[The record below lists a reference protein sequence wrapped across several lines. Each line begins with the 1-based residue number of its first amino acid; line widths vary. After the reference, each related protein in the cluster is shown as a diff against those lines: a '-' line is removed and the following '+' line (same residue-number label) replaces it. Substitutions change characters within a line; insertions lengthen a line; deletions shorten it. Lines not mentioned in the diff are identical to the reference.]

1 MQEQHKIAAV
11 RNLSFSLQRGETL
24 AIVGESGSGKS
35 VTALALMR
43 LLEQAG
49 GLVQCDKMLLQRR
62 SREVIELS
70 EQSAAQMRHVRGA
83 DMAMI
88 FQEPMTSLNPVFT
101 VGEQI
106 AESIRLHQN
115 ASREEAMVEAKR
127 MLDQVRIP
135 EAQTILSRYPHQLSG
150 GMRQRV
156 MIAMALSCR
165 PAVLI
170 ADEPT
175 TALDVTIQ
183 AQILQLIKVLQK
195 EMSMGVI
202 FITHDMGVVAE
213 IADRVLVMYQG
224 EAVETGSVEQIF
236 HAPQHPYTRALLAAV
251 PQLGAM
257 KGLDYPRRF
266 PLISL
271 GHPAKQEP
279 PIEQKTVVDGEP
291 VLRVRNLVTRFPL
304 RSGLLNRVTREV
316 HAVEKVS
323 FDLWPGETLSLV
335 GESGSGKSTTGRALL
350 RLVESQ
356 GGEIIFNGQR
366 IDTLSPGKLQALRRD
381 IQFIFQ
387 DPYASLDPRQTIG
400 DSILEPLRVH
410 GLLPGK
416 EAAARVAWLLE
427 RVGLLP
433 EHAWRY
439 PHEFSGGQ
447 RQRICIARALALNP
461 KVIIADEAVSALD
474 VSIRGQIINLLLDL
488 QRDFGIAYLFISHDM
503 AVVERISH
511 RVAVMYLGQIVEIGP
526 RRAVFE
532 NPQHP
537 YTRKLLAAV
546 PVAEPSRQRPQ
557 RVLLSDDLPSNI
569 HLRGEEVA
577 AVSLQCVGPGHYVA
591 HNHNQNTHSCVDNIQ
606 AENKMARAVHRS
618 GLVALGIAT
627 ALMASCAFAAKE
639 VVVAVGSNF
648 TTLDPYDAND
658 TLSQAVAKSFY
669 QGLFGL
675 DKEMKLKNVLA
686 ESYTVSDDGLT
697 YTVKLREG
705 IKFQDGTDFNAA
717 AVKANLDRAS
727 DPANH
732 LKRYNLYKNI
742 AKTEAIDP
750 TTVKIT
756 LKQPFSAFIN
766 ILAHPAT
773 AMISPA
779 ALEKYGKE
787 IGFHP
792 VGTGPYELDT
802 WNQTDFVKV
811 KKFAGYWQPG
821 LPKLDSITW
830 RPVADNNTRAAMLQ
844 TGEAQFAFP
853 IPYEQAALLEK
864 NKNIELMA
872 SPSIM
877 QRYISMNVTQ
887 KPFDNPKVREALNY
901 AINRPALV
909 KVAFAGYATP
919 ATGVVPPSIAYA
931 QSYKPWPYD
940 PVKARELLKEA
951 GYPNGFST
959 TLWSSHNHSTAQ
971 KVLQFTQQQLAQVGI
986 KAQVTAM
993 DAGQRAAEVEGKG
1006 QKESGVRMFYT
1017 GWSASTGEADWALS
1031 PLFASQNWPP
1041 TLFNT
1046 AFYSNKQVDDFLAQA
1061 LKTNDP
1067 AEKTRLYKAAQ
1078 DIIWQE
1084 SPWIPLV
1091 VEKLVSAHS
1100 KNLTGFWIMPDT
1112 GFSFEDADLQ

>member
-1 MQEQHKIAAV
+1 
-11 RNLSFSLQRGETL
+11 
-24 AIVGESGSGKS
+24 
-35 VTALALMR
+35 
-43 LLEQAG
+43 
-49 GLVQCDKMLLQRR
+49 
-62 SREVIELS
+62 
-70 EQSAAQMRHVRGA
+70 
-83 DMAMI
+83 
-88 FQEPMTSLNPVFT
+88 
-101 VGEQI
+101 
-106 AESIRLHQN
+106 
-115 ASREEAMVEAKR
+115 
-127 MLDQVRIP
+127 
-135 EAQTILSRYPHQLSG
+135 
-150 GMRQRV
+150 
-156 MIAMALSCR
+156 
-165 PAVLI
+165 
-170 ADEPT
+170 
-175 TALDVTIQ
+175 
-183 AQILQLIKVLQK
+183 
-195 EMSMGVI
+195 
-202 FITHDMGVVAE
+202 
-213 IADRVLVMYQG
+213 
-224 EAVETGSVEQIF
+224 
-236 HAPQHPYTRALLAAV
+236 
-251 PQLGAM
+251 
-257 KGLDYPRRF
+257 
-266 PLISL
+266 
-271 GHPAKQEP
+271 
-279 PIEQKTVVDGEP
+279 
-291 VLRVRNLVTRFPL
+291 
-304 RSGLLNRVTREV
+304 
-316 HAVEKVS
+316 
-323 FDLWPGETLSLV
+323 
-335 GESGSGKSTTGRALL
+335 
-350 RLVESQ
+350 
-356 GGEIIFNGQR
+356 
-366 IDTLSPGKLQALRRD
+366 
-381 IQFIFQ
+381 
-387 DPYASLDPRQTIG
+387 
-400 DSILEPLRVH
+400 
-410 GLLPGK
+410 
-416 EAAARVAWLLE
+416 
-427 RVGLLP
+427 
-433 EHAWRY
+433 
-439 PHEFSGGQ
+439 
-447 RQRICIARALALNP
+447 
-461 KVIIADEAVSALD
+461 
-474 VSIRGQIINLLLDL
+474 
-488 QRDFGIAYLFISHDM
+488 
-503 AVVERISH
+503 
-511 RVAVMYLGQIVEIGP
+511 
-526 RRAVFE
+526 
-532 NPQHP
+532 
-537 YTRKLLAAV
+537 
-546 PVAEPSRQRPQ
+546 
-557 RVLLSDDLPSNI
+557 
-569 HLRGEEVA
+569 
-577 AVSLQCVGPGHYVA
+577 
-591 HNHNQNTHSCVDNIQ
+591 
-606 AENKMARAVHRS
+606 MARAVHRS

-627 ALMASCAFAAKE
+627 ALMASCAFAAKD

-686 ESYTVSDDGLT
+686 ESYTVSDDGIT

-787 IGFHP
+787 IGFYP

-853 IPYEQAALLEK
+853 IPYEQATLLEK

-1017 GWSASTGEADWALS
+1017 GWSASTDEADWALS

-1078 DIIWQE
+1078 DIVSVLVFLFVHMLPGDPARLIAGPEADAQVIELVRQQLGLDQPLYHQFWHYISNAVQGDFGLSMVSRRPVADEIASRFMPTLWLTITSMVWAVIFGMAAGIIAAVWRNRWPDRLSMTIAVSGISFPAFALGMLLIQVFSVELGWLPTVGADSWQHYILPSLTLGAAVAAVMARFTRASFVDVLSE
-1084 SPWIPLV
+1084 DYMRTARAKGVSETWVVLKHGLRNAMIPVVTMMGLQFGFLLGGSIV
-1091 VEKLVSAHS
+1091 VEKVFNWPGLGRLLVDSVEMRDYPVIQAEILLFS
-1100 KNLTGFWIMPDT
+1100 LEFILINLVVDVLYAAINP
-1112 GFSFEDADLQ
+1112 AIRYK